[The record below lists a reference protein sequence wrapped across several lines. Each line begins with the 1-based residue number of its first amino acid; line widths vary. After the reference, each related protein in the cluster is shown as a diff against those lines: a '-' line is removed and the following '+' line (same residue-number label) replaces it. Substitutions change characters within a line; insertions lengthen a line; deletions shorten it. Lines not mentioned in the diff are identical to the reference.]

1 MSKHQ
6 PPGVVKY
13 RALTQSAKSVT
24 GWAIFDTFPSWLVQN
39 GHVKSKSA
47 LMALLLCHVLLHR
60 QSWELE
66 RWWMLKENVRYSLFT
81 CAQYLFQ
88 KPVEDL
94 DFKMMFVVVILFRSC
109 SSTYHCYENFHFS
122 YYGVLSYFKL
132 MQQNVYFWYMFSLC
146 LYMHRLCNI
155 LFFSV
160 PQLKQHSIFAR
171 KMLNFVKNP
180 LNSFYKRGF

>member
-39 GHVKSKSA
+39 SHVKSKSA

-60 QSWELE
+60 QSWKSE
-66 RWWMLKENVRYSLFT
+66 RWWTLKENVRYSLFT

-94 DFKMMFVVVILFRSC
+94 DFKIMFVVVILFRSC
-109 SSTYHCYENFHFS
+109 SSLQLTIAMRIFISHIM
-122 YYGVLSYFKL
+122 GYFL
-132 MQQNVYFWYMFSLC
+132 ISNWYS
-146 LYMHRLCNI
+146 
-155 LFFSV
+155 
-160 PQLKQHSIFAR
+160 
-171 KMLNFVKNP
+171 KMLISDTCFLYVYICTDCVIYSFFLS
-180 LNSFYKRGF
+180 LN